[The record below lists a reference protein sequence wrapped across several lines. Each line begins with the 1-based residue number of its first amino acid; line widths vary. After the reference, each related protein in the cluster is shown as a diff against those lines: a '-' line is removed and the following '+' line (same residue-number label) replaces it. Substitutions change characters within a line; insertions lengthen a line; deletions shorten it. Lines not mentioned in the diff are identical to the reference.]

1 MAFML
6 DLVGAIFHNLA
17 FCFDALLKQKIQK
30 VHKPPDTKDK
40 YPIPK
45 YRKVLTRGNLQILAV
60 GVPACAA
67 LASRYVESASPLSPE
82 KSSFIRH

>member
-1 MAFML
+1 ML
-6 DLVGAIFHNLA
+6 DLVGAIFHNLV
-17 FCFDALLKQKIQK
+17 FCFDALLKQK

-67 LASRYVESASPLSPE
+67 LASRYVESASLLSPE
-82 KSSFIRH
+82 KGVRS